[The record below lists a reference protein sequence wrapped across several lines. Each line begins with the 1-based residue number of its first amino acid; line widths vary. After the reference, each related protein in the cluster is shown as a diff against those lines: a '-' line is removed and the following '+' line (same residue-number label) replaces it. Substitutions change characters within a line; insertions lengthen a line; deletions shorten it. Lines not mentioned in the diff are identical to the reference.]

1 MLSHDP
7 LLLQG
12 MNESGC
18 EGTEVQALHWIHP
31 KLEVL
36 HSLRVQAASGLDG
49 SYAKKMSQ
57 LCLIAILRLTGCH
70 CCLDKGLSIF
80 RCL

>member
-1 MLSHDP
+1 MLSHDT

-18 EGTEVQALHWIHP
+18 EGTEFQALHWIHP

-57 LCLIAILRLTGCH
+57 LCLIAILTGCH
-70 CCLDKGLSIF
+70 CCLDKGLAIF